1 MMGLVTDAWLAES
14 PLEPLTGP
22 EGVAERLV
30 LLLHNGVDFDI
41 WGGARRVRY
50 WDALSERVKAAT
62 YAGPTLSHWWGD
74 ACRQIVSAPR
84 DHSVREEVATL
95 LAAENGKAVLVA
107 LRTHAEVLVLRSR
120 VVSEYRRQARE
131 GEKQ

>member
-1 MMGLVTDAWLAES
+1 MGLVTDAWLAES

-74 ACRQIVSAPR
+74 VCRQIVSAPR

-95 LAAENGKAVLVA
+95 LAAENGKAILVA
-107 LRTHAEVLVLRSR
+107 LRTHAEVLVLRAR